1 MPIYNGNY
9 VAPVWVNDVAPAIN
23 DTELLAMSGT
33 IQASQVLTGSGPP
46 TQYTGGAVGQRYAD
60 MSTSPPTVWKLL
72 TAAEEANVWVPE
84 DGAGNLAQDYADN
97 TGYSEGDYCIHDGY
111 LYRANTDIAG
121 EDWTAAHWTRAYA
134 AEDLADHEQDQGNP
148 HHVTAAQTGAASSA
162 VIAPTE
168 SSTTASQAYA
178 VGKYLFQSGILYRVT
193 APIAQGDTITVG
205 TNVAVAA
212 LGDDVAAQKVK
223 VGSITLS
230 ATWTGAASPYSQT
243 VTVTGPAVTAGS
255 RVEIQPSP
263 AQISTLISAGT
274 QALTIV
280 NNSGTLTAYAVGTPP
295 SAAMTIQVT
304 VTEVGQ

>member
-46 TQYTGGAVGQRYAD
+46 TQYTSGAVGQRYAD
-60 MSTSPPTVWKLL
+60 MSTSPPTIWKLE

-84 DGAGNLAQDYADN
+84 DGNGNLAQEYADN

-121 EDWTAAHWTRAYA
+121 EAWTAAHWTRAYA

-148 HHVTAAQTGAASSA
+148 HNVTAEQTGAVSTS

-168 SSTTASQAYA
+168 SSTTASQPYS
-178 VGKYLFQSGILYRVT
+178 VGKYFFLYGILYRVT
-193 APIAQGDTITVG
+193 APIAEEDTIAVG
-205 TNVAVAA
+205 TNVTPAE
-212 LGDDVAAQKVK
+212 LGDDLAAQKVK

-230 ATWTGAASPYSQT
+230 ATWTGSASPYSQT
-243 VTVTGPAVTAGS
+243 ATVTGAAVTAGS

-274 QALTIV
+274 RALQV
-280 NNSGTLTAYAVGTPP
+280 ENSNGTLTVYAIGTPP
-295 SAAMTIQVT
+295 GSAMTVQCT
-304 VTEVGQ
+304 VEDAI